1 MSGSVWFLKM
11 VDKLVKFVGHV
22 LEGITQGKLMGGEL
36 GDGVLKP
43 IGIGSRTYG
52 FGHGNNQREHQ
63 IVRALECT
71 GLRGAKTS
79 VTKGKKEEKGNNF
92 FHSCPSLL
100 QMISIYS
107 GIVLT

>member
-1 MSGSVWFLKM
+1 M

-52 FGHGNNQREHQ
+52 FGHGNNQ
-63 IVRALECT
+63 
-71 GLRGAKTS
+71 
-79 VTKGKKEEKGNNF
+79 
-92 FHSCPSLL
+92 
-100 QMISIYS
+100 
-107 GIVLT
+107 